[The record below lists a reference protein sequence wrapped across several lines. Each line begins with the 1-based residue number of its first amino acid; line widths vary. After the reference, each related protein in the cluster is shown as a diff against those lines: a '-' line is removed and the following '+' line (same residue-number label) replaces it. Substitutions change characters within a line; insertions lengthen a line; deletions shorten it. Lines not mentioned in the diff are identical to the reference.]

1 MTETGPHWY
10 AVHCRPSRENQVA
23 TAIQDTLGLTVY
35 LPTIQQGVRGQPQGT
50 LLFPHYLFVW
60 ANLQETTTRHIQ
72 AIPGVI
78 RVVGSG
84 AGPQPIPAP
93 IIEALHGDPGAA
105 IWEPLQRDG
114 LEELYQGNGG
124 ADERV
129 RRFRDFLSNLSKVQA
144 AANATEHHLAAPVP
158 RRQRRTRGKGR
169 KIAKTAAESGPSL
182 RNRDGNET
190 VG

>member
-1 MTETGPHWY
+1 MTETGTHWY

-50 LLFPHYLFVW
+50 LLFPHYLFVR
-60 ANLQETTTRHIQ
+60 ANLQETTPGHIQ

-84 AGPQPIPAP
+84 AVPQPIPAP

-105 IWEPLQRDG
+105 TWEPLQGTR
-114 LEELYQGNGG
+114 LEELCLGNGG
-124 ADERV
+124 TDERV
-129 RRFRDFLSNLSKVQA
+129 RCFMAFLDDLSKVQA
-144 AANATEHHLAAPVP
+144 APKAAEHPPAAPSP

-169 KIAKTAAESGPSL
+169 KIAKTAAEPGPSL

-190 VG
+190 MG